1 MSSREQRDFDAELA
15 AARLGRVLNPG
26 RSLPASPDGG
36 GRAVAVVGLLGEQLN
51 FVPRPVTVDES
62 ASPLEQARRI
72 VEGSAVRARP
82 VTLAEDWWQD
92 TVPPLLV
99 EHAGSVAIVLPGP
112 MFRPRLWRPERDPV
126 PVTASVASEISPR
139 AYEITRPLPPRAAGL
154 RELLRLSLIGTRR
167 DMGYAIA
174 MALLLGLVS
183 LAVPV
188 ATSIIFSDIVPT
200 GDRGRLLLVAL
211 ILVSFALAAATFAYT
226 RAYQISRL
234 FDAVE
239 TSSSG
244 AILDRLLRVPAS
256 SLRRWP
262 SADLASRVLVSG
274 SIAAALDQAVSVG
287 LTSLALVLLNGVLM
301 VMLSPPLGA
310 IALAAGVTIIAVSY
324 ALSRAE
330 GRRVLV
336 ELEDRS
342 DMEGVSLDILRGWVP
357 VRLSDGDVSAFGR
370 WAAAYGRYRSA
381 FNSRWNVEI
390 ASDLMRTAV
399 IGLALAL
406 VVIVS
411 YALPT
416 GSVDSATFLA
426 FVSAYGIFTAGLAGI
441 ADSIR
446 AVVRI
451 IPEIDRVAPLLS
463 LETESGQQRE
473 DPGAITGRIDV
484 RRISFRYADDL
495 PWILRD
501 ITFTVPAGSSVAI
514 VGTSGSG
521 KSSLLRLL
529 LGFES
534 PRSGTILYDEADL
547 DALDL
552 TLLRRQFGV
561 VLQSSLL
568 LPGTLRDNLTVSSG
582 PLQDARLWDVLE
594 QVSLAD
600 WVAALPLGLD
610 TSVDEGSTILSGGQ
624 RQRLLLGRAIA
635 GNPVVLF
642 LDEATSALDNIT
654 QAAVTSTISRLGMTR
669 VVIAHRLSTV
679 QDVDQIIVLDQG
691 RIAESGDYAS
701 LMAAK
706 GIFAELVTR
715 QEL

>member
-1 MSSREQRDFDAELA
+1 
-15 AARLGRVLNPG
+15 
-26 RSLPASPDGG
+26 
-36 GRAVAVVGLLGEQLN
+36 
-51 FVPRPVTVDES
+51 
-62 ASPLEQARRI
+62 
-72 VEGSAVRARP
+72 
-82 VTLAEDWWQD
+82 
-92 TVPPLLV
+92 
-99 EHAGSVAIVLPGP
+99 
-112 MFRPRLWRPERDPV
+112 
-126 PVTASVASEISPR
+126 
-139 AYEITRPLPPRAAGL
+139 
-154 RELLRLSLIGTRR
+154 
-167 DMGYAIA
+167 
-174 MALLLGLVS
+174 
-183 LAVPV
+183 
-188 ATSIIFSDIVPT
+188 
-200 GDRGRLLLVAL
+200 
-211 ILVSFALAAATFAYT
+211 
-226 RAYQISRL
+226 
-234 FDAVE
+234 
-239 TSSSG
+239 
-244 AILDRLLRVPAS
+244 
-256 SLRRWP
+256 
-262 SADLASRVLVSG
+262 
-274 SIAAALDQAVSVG
+274 
-287 LTSLALVLLNGVLM
+287 
-301 VMLSPPLGA
+301 
-310 IALAAGVTIIAVSY
+310 
-324 ALSRAE
+324 
-330 GRRVLV
+330 
-336 ELEDRS
+336 
-342 DMEGVSLDILRGWVP
+342 
-357 VRLSDGDVSAFGR
+357 
-370 WAAAYGRYRSA
+370 
-381 FNSRWNVEI
+381 
-390 ASDLMRTAV
+390 MRTAV

-446 AVVRI
+446 AAVRI
-451 IPEIDRVAPLLS
+451 IPEIERVAPLLA

-642 LDEATSALDNIT
+642 LDEATSALDNVT

>member
-82 VTLAEDWWQD
+82 VTLAEDWWQR

-211 ILVSFALAAATFAYT
+211 ILVSFAVAAAMFAYT

-287 LTSLALVLLNGVLM
+287 LASLALVLLNGVLM
-301 VMLSPPLGA
+301 LILSPPLGA

-390 ASDLMRTAV
+390 ASDLMRTAI

-446 AVVRI
+446 AAVRI
-451 IPEIDRVAPLLS
+451 IPEIERVAPLLS

-600 WVAALPLGLD
+600 WVAGLPLGLD

>member
-36 GRAVAVVGLLGEQLN
+36 GRAVAVVGLLSEQLN

-82 VTLAEDWWQD
+82 VALAEDWWRD

-112 MFRPRLWRPERDPV
+112 MFLPRLWRPERDPV
-126 PVTASVASEISPR
+126 PVTASVAAEISPR

-154 RELLRLSLIGTRR
+154 RELLRLSLVGTRR

-211 ILVSFALAAATFAYT
+211 ILVSLAVAAAMFAYT
-226 RAYQISRL
+226 RAYQIMRL

-301 VMLSPPLGA
+301 VILSPPLGA

-446 AVVRI
+446 AAVRI
-451 IPEIDRVAPLLS
+451 IPEIERVAPLLA

-642 LDEATSALDNIT
+642 LDEATSALDNVT

>member
-1 MSSREQRDFDAELA
+1 
-15 AARLGRVLNPG
+15 
-26 RSLPASPDGG
+26 
-36 GRAVAVVGLLGEQLN
+36 
-51 FVPRPVTVDES
+51 
-62 ASPLEQARRI
+62 
-72 VEGSAVRARP
+72 
-82 VTLAEDWWQD
+82 
-92 TVPPLLV
+92 
-99 EHAGSVAIVLPGP
+99 
-112 MFRPRLWRPERDPV
+112 
-126 PVTASVASEISPR
+126 
-139 AYEITRPLPPRAAGL
+139 
-154 RELLRLSLIGTRR
+154 
-167 DMGYAIA
+167 
-174 MALLLGLVS
+174 
-183 LAVPV
+183 
-188 ATSIIFSDIVPT
+188 
-200 GDRGRLLLVAL
+200 
-211 ILVSFALAAATFAYT
+211 
-226 RAYQISRL
+226 
-234 FDAVE
+234 
-239 TSSSG
+239 
-244 AILDRLLRVPAS
+244 
-256 SLRRWP
+256 
-262 SADLASRVLVSG
+262 
-274 SIAAALDQAVSVG
+274 
-287 LTSLALVLLNGVLM
+287 
-301 VMLSPPLGA
+301 
-310 IALAAGVTIIAVSY
+310 VTIIAVSY

-446 AVVRI
+446 AAVRI
-451 IPEIDRVAPLLS
+451 IPEIERVVPLLA

-582 PLQDARLWDVLE
+582 PLQDARLWDVLK

-600 WVAALPLGLD
+600 WVASLPLGLD
-610 TSVDEGSTILSGGQ
+610 TTVDEGSTILSGGQ

-642 LDEATSALDNIT
+642 LDEATSALDNVT